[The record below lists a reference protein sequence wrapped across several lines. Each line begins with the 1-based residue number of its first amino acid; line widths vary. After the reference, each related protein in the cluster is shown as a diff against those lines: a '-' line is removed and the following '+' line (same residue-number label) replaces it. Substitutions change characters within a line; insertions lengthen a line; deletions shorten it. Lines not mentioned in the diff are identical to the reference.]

1 MQFLNDTMRA
11 AIPYDRLHPGFDQLV
26 RPDKKKLLDFNKRI
40 DAGQQLPPN
49 DESELQ
55 NLKES
60 MNNPTP
66 IDENHPGW
74 NNLIAPEK
82 DRFKELRA

>member
-26 RPDKKKLLDFNKRI
+26 RPDKKKLLDLNKRI

-49 DESELQ
+49 DE
-55 NLKES
+55 
-60 MNNPTP
+60 
-66 IDENHPGW
+66 
-74 NNLIAPEK
+74 
-82 DRFKELRA
+82 